1 MTIATWCIL
10 IAAILP
16 YILVA
21 FAKAGGKTGLKFDN
35 HCPREYCE
43 KLQGWRKRAYWAQ
56 LNGFEAFAPFAVAV
70 LIAQHSFVEQSTID
84 TFAIVFILARILHGI
99 FYIYDQATL
108 RSLSWALGF
117 VCVVGLFIT
126 AA

>member
-1 MTIATWCIL
+1 MTTAYWCIL

-16 YILVA
+16 YLFVA
-21 FAKAGGKTGLKFDN
+21 LAKVGGPRFDN

-43 KLQGWRKRAYWAQ
+43 KLHGWRKRAYWTH
-56 LNGFEAFAPFAVAV
+56 LNGFEAFPPFAVAV

-84 TFAIVFILARILHGI
+84 SLAIAFILARILHGI
-99 FYIYDQATL
+99 FYIYNKDIL
-108 RSLSWALGF
+108 RSLVWTIGF
-117 VCVVGLFIT
+117 ACVVALFVV